1 MTKGEVIYWV
11 ELTPFPFPPFILQ
24 NTFSLNGALP
34 SEVQV
39 NAAYSS
45 MKEGLAQGRGW
56 LLHVGRRR

>member
-1 MTKGEVIYWV
+1 V

-24 NTFSLNGALP
+24 NTFSLSGALP

-45 MKEGLAQGRGW
+45 MKEGLAQVRVN
-56 LLHVGRRR
+56 LRV